1 MSAAVVGYPPE
12 GRDHLVVASLVAEL
26 LLVTELRVDNL

>member
-12 GRDHLVVASLVAEL
+12 GRDHLVASLVAEL